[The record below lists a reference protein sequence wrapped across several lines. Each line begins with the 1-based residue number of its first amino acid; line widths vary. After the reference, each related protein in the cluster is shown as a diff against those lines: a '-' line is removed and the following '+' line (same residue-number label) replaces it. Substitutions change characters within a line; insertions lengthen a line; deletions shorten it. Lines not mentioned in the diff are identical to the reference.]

1 MRAGLVL
8 LLLLVATLAHA
19 TVYKW
24 VDENGKVHFSDK
36 PVKNAEV
43 VELNE
48 NTQNSIKLP
57 DPIVLPSLNPPA
69 DSDKASYKLNIASP
83 SEEETI
89 RSNEGKITLIANSDP
104 QLSSAHEFVLYM
116 DGQQLGSAQKS
127 GLFKLSDIDRG
138 EHSFVIKVLSKS
150 GKQLATTPPR
160 KVFLH
165 RTSLNQPKAIRPQP
179 RSN

>member
-8 LLLLVATLAHA
+8 LLLLATTLAHA

-48 NTQNSIKLP
+48 NTQNNIKLP
-57 DPIVLPSLNPPA
+57 DPVVLPDLNTA
-69 DSDKASYKLNIASP
+69 DDTDKASYKLNIASP

-89 RSNEGKITLIANSDP
+89 RNNEGEITLIAKSHP
-104 QLSSAHEFVLYM
+104 QLSPAHEFVLFM

-138 EHSFVIKVLSKS
+138 EHSFVVKVLSKN

-165 RTSLNQPKAIRPQP
+165 RTHLNQPKYKRPQP
-179 RSN
+179 RTN